1 MKCDIKLNLF
11 KKNNKS
17 LLWYELLFCL
27 ATFVFYF
34 FWAVLQQYNYAPDEY
49 MRHDVTMFL
58 YNNNRLPVG
67 DELLSFWWGFSY
79 AHFPTVLCN
88 QLGYVFMKIASIFTT
103 TEFHL
108 LVAARMVS
116 VFCGTGAVYYTIKI
130 SKQLFKS
137 PARWIM
143 IVLIAFM
150 PQYAFLSS
158 YVNNDIVAFFGISMI
173 MYAWV
178 LVVKENWNF
187 KIAALLS
194 IGMSICALSYY
205 NSYAWILFSVFFF
218 ITTYFIQNRKDY
230 KGFAKIS
237 SFIIILT
244 LALIAYNF
252 IRHIVLYGDLLG
264 FDTCHLYGELYAH
277 ETLKPSTRISLQEQ
291 GVSLF
296 DMIFSLQYKWI
307 YVTVKSFIAVFGYMT
322 VECPDYV
329 YICILLL
336 FVIGIIGFV
345 IRFVDEIIIKK
356 KKPNI
361 LMIILYVCVVLSAV
375 VSVALSILNSYT
387 ADFQPQG
394 RYCYPAFLPLAFVVA
409 KGFETVLKIF
419 KTKKYKCF
427 VVTVVSIAFIVLS
440 LAVFKFIFVPSLQ

>member
-1 MKCDIKLNLF
+1 MKINIF
-11 KKNNKS
+11 KKNDRMLS
-17 LLWYELLFCL
+17 WFEWFFCF
-27 ATFVFYF
+27 AVFVFYF
-34 FWAVLQQYNYAPDEY
+34 IWAVLQKYNYAPDEY
-49 MRHDVTMFL
+49 MRYDVTMFL
-58 YNNNRLPVG
+58 FNNNRLPVG

-79 AHFPTVLCN
+79 AHLPAVLCN

-178 LVVKENWNF
+178 LSIKDNWNF
-187 KIAALLS
+187 KNGTLLS
-194 IGMSICALSYY
+194 VGMSVCALAYY
-205 NSYAWILFSVFFF
+205 NSYAWILFSIFFF
-218 ITTYFIQNRKDY
+218 IITYFLQNRNDY

-237 SFIIILT
+237 GFIIIFT
-244 LALIAYNF
+244 LALIGYSF
-252 IRHIVLYGDLLG
+252 IRHLVIYGDLLG
-264 FDTCHLYGELYAH
+264 IETSHKYGELYAH
-277 ETLKPSTRISLQEQ
+277 ESLKPSNRFSLYEQ
-291 GVSLF
+291 GVSIF
-296 DMIFSLQYKWI
+296 DMLFSLQYKWV

-322 VECPDYV
+322 IDCPNYV
-329 YICILLL
+329 YVCILLI

-345 IRFVDEIIIKK
+345 VRFVDKIIIKK
-356 KKPNI
+356 HKLKP
-361 LMIILYVCVVLSAV
+361 IILVFYICL
-375 VSVALSILNSYT
+375 ALSGIVTVLLSIRNSYCT
-387 ADFQPQG
+387 DFQPQG
-394 RYCYPAFLPLAFVVA
+394 RYCYPAFLPLAFAVT
-409 KGFETVLKIF
+409 KGFETLLNLLKKLKIRC
-419 KTKKYKCF
+419 YA
-427 VVTVVSIAFIVLS
+427 VTAICVAFIFIS
-440 LAVFKFIFVPSLQ
+440 LYIFNTTFLPSLK